1 MSIQMTMYDEDKPNS
16 KRVSVECK
24 NPDCEKFIAYM
35 IVPSYAPII
44 SDFYCNLTCIANHE
58 KIKKNAKEN
67 ITKKTL
73 SG

>member
-1 MSIQMTMYDEDKPNS
+1 MSIQMTMYDDDKPKS

-44 SDFYCNLTCIANHE
+44 SDFYCNLACIENHE
-58 KIKKNAKEN
+58 KIKKKAKEN
-67 ITKKTL
+67 VAKKIE